1 MIRKIMRL
9 FSFRKYLF
17 QFQKDR
23 GRMVY
28 LVIGLGNP
36 GKRYESTRHNI
47 GFMVVEKLA
56 AGWKIELKQKSF
68 KALWGKGTIAGNNIL
83 LAKPQTFMNLSG
95 TAVRQLQ
102 SFFKMDISNL
112 IVIHDDLD
120 LPFGSVRLKAG
131 GGTAG
136 HKGLASIESNLGTSD
151 FIRVRLGIGKPVDK
165 SRIEGYV
172 LEPFRK
178 EEQVVLPEVLEWA
191 ADASAEIVL
200 NGLQKA
206 VGKYQIKN
214 MNFLKK
220 ED

>member
-1 MIRKIMRL
+1 MLPSALTKI
-9 FSFRKYLF
+9 FSRFRKEREPMDYL
-17 QFQKDR
+17 
-23 GRMVY
+23 
-28 LVIGLGNP
+28 IISLGNP

-47 GFMVVEKLA
+47 GFMALDRLA
-56 AGWKIELKQKSF
+56 AQFEIALKQKSF
-68 KALWGKGTIAGNNIL
+68 NALWGKGTIAGSNVL
-83 LAKPQTFMNLSG
+83 LAQPQTFMNLSG

-120 LPFGSVRLKAG
+120 LPFGAVKLKAG

-136 HKGLASIESNLGTSD
+136 HKGLASIESNLGTSE

-178 EEQVVLPEVLEWA
+178 GEQVVLPEVLQWA
-191 ADASAEIVL
+191 ADAGAEIVL

-206 VGKYQIKN
+206 ISKYQTKN

>member
-1 MIRKIMRL
+1 MLPSALKKL
-9 FSFRKYLF
+9 FFRFRKEGEQMANLI
-17 QFQKDR
+17 
-23 GRMVY
+23 V
-28 LVIGLGNP
+28 GLGNP
-36 GKRYESTRHNI
+36 GKRFEATRHNI
-47 GFMVVEKLA
+47 GFMVLDKLA
-56 AGWKIELKQKSF
+56 AEWEVELKHKSF
-68 KALWGKGTIAGNNIL
+68 NALWGKRTIAGNNLL

-102 SFFKMDISNL
+102 SFFKTDISNL

-120 LPFGSVRLKAG
+120 LPFGAIRLKSG

-136 HKGLASIESNLGTSD
+136 HKGLASIESNLGTSG

-178 EEQVVLPEVLEWA
+178 EEQEVLSELLQWA

-206 VGKYQIKN
+206 ISKYQTKN
-214 MNFLKK
+214 INILKK
-220 ED
+220 EE

>member
-1 MIRKIMRL
+1 
-9 FSFRKYLF
+9 
-17 QFQKDR
+17 
-23 GRMVY
+23 MVY
-28 LVIGLGNP
+28 LIVGLGNP
-36 GKRYESTRHNI
+36 GKRYAATRHNI
-47 GFMVVEKLA
+47 GFMVIEKLA
-56 AGWKIELKQKSF
+56 AKLEIDLKQKSF
-68 KALWGKGTIAGNNIL
+68 NSLWGKGALAEHSIL
-83 LAKPQTFMNLSG
+83 LAEPQTFMNLSG

-102 SFFKMDISNL
+102 SFFKTDISNL

-136 HKGLASIESNLGTSD
+136 HKGLASIESNMGTAG

-172 LEPFRK
+172 LEPFRQ
-178 EEQVVLPEVLEWA
+178 EEQEALPEIIGLA

-206 VGKYQIKN
+206 VSKYQTKNIK
-214 MNFLKK
+214 FSKK